1 MFRCR
6 VREVTIRE
14 MENRK
19 PKVLHV
25 LKSSIYSGAEHI
37 VFTIVKRLT
46 GQFDLIYVASEGPI
60 REALERE
67 GLPFELLTRFD
78 RKHLNIIIKRQK
90 PDIIHAHD
98 FSATVLCASIKG
110 DFRLISHLHYDPPW
124 VEKWNIKTLVY
135 LWCRKRIETVFLVSS
150 RMPVR
155 MIFFKQYRDKMRIM
169 ENPIDR
175 KRISDLAKQIPEGWM
190 REEIP
195 CDLLFVGRF
204 VEQKNPQRFLYLIEQ
219 LKRDGWSSIKAKM
232 LGDGPLRQECQ
243 ELAER
248 LGLQEQLEIIG
259 FQKNPYPFIRQA
271 GLLCVTSRW
280 EGFGLVVA
288 EANLLGVP
296 VLSTDTSGCL
306 GILGNE
312 AKEICRTDKEFLD
325 KIKLLRNHQEEYDAW
340 KERALSRAAQ
350 FVDVEEYMTILSEVY
365 RSEGM
370 KC

>member
-1 MFRCR
+1 
-6 VREVTIRE
+6 

-37 VFTIVKRLT
+37 VFTIIKHLAD
-46 GQFDLIYVASEGPI
+46 QFDLIYVASEGSI

-67 GLPFELLTRFD
+67 AISFELLERFD

-124 VEKWNIKTLVY
+124 VERWNMKTLAY
-135 LWCRKRIETVFLVSS
+135 AWCRKRIETVLLVSGQ
-150 RMPVR
+150 MPVR
-155 MIFFKQYRDKMRIM
+155 MIFFNQYRDKMRIM

-175 KRISDLAKQIPEGWM
+175 KRIRDLAAQIPEGHM
-190 REEIP
+190 NEEIS

-204 VEQKNPQRFLYLIEQ
+204 VEQKNPQRFIHLVEQ
-219 LKRDGWSSIKAKM
+219 LKRDGWSSVKAKM
-232 LGDGPLRQECQ
+232 LGDGPLQQECQ
-243 ELAER
+243 ELIER
-248 LGLQEQLEIIG
+248 LGLQEELEIIG
-259 FQKNPYPFIRQA
+259 FQKNPYPFMGQA

-296 VLSTDTSGCL
+296 VLATDTSGCL
-306 GILGNE
+306 GILGLE
-312 AKEICRTDKEFLD
+312 AIEICHTDEEFLD
-325 KIKLLRNHQEEYDAW
+325 KIKLLQAHHEVYDAW
-340 KERALSRAAQ
+340 KERALSRAAR
-350 FVDVEEYMTILSEVY
+350 FTSVEEYMATLSEVY

-370 KC
+370 KW